1 MTLVSVIVPVHNRRA
16 LIGATLRSV
25 LAQTYPHVE
34 LLVID
39 DGSDDGTADEVE
51 SSFGTA
57 VKLIRLSENQGRS
70 AARNIGWAEARGGLV
85 AFLDSDDLW
94 AEDKL
99 ARQVPHFARA
109 DVALV
114 HTRIAVVDADGRPLH
129 HASAELAR
137 AFDAADAR
145 GYGYDGVTETWC
157 RIHTSTVV
165 VRRGLLQVTG
175 GFDERLA
182 QFEDWDLFWRIAR
195 QGTVVA
201 IPETLVRYRRHPG
214 NTPMRWALDAEPWLY
229 VMRKHLAALPA
240 SDAAPTDRR
249 ARHNLLLN
257 VALGEYWRGDR
268 RASRRWML
276 RALRADPRP
285 LYRPVHPVWSAP
297 LFSAFLPAVAAD
309 FLVRVLGVDAYRV
322 DRVSSD
328 QPAA

>member
-1 MTLVSVIVPVHNRRA
+1 MTLVSVIVPVRNRRS

-25 LAQTYPHVE
+25 LAQTYPDVE

-39 DGSDDGTADEVE
+39 DGSDDGTADEVAC
-51 SSFGTA
+51 SFGNA
-57 VKLIRLSENQGRS
+57 VRLIRLRENQGRS

-94 AEDKL
+94 AADKL
-99 ARQVPHFARA
+99 ARQVPCFTNTE
-109 DVALV
+109 VALV
-114 HTRIAVVDADGRPLH
+114 HSRIGVVDADGQPM
-129 HASAELAR
+129 AVESAELAR
-137 AFDAADAR
+137 GFDEADAR
-145 GYGYDGVTETWC
+145 GYGYGGVTETWC
-157 RIHTSTVV
+157 RLYTSTVV
-165 VRRGLLQVTG
+165 VRSGLLQATG

-195 QGTVVA
+195 QGTLVA
-201 IPETLVRYRRHPG
+201 IPDTLVQYRRHPG
-214 NTPMRWALDAEPWLY
+214 NTPMRWVQDAEPWLY
-229 VMRKHLAALPA
+229 VMRKHLAALQP
-240 SDAAPTDRR
+240 SDAAPTLRR

-257 VALGEYWRGDR
+257 IALGEYWRGDR

-297 LFSAFLPAVAAD
+297 LLSAFLPIVAAD
-309 FLVRVLGVDAYRV
+309 FLIRVLGVDAYRV
-322 DRVSSD
+322 DRVPCD